1 MATTLTNLDN
11 TGDIDTFVRNY
22 RDSLKTQYDTTVAN
36 VEQQKANDEAS
47 IMAAANAKG
56 MMYSNFP
63 QRDKIKYQTS
73 TYLPNLTKAY
83 NTYQTGLSD
92 LRSKAADLSNNV
104 TTIEQ
109 AISDLDKYNTPVYYP
124 SSS

>member
-73 TYLPNLTKAY
+73 TYLPSLTKAY
-83 NTYQTGLSD
+83 NTYQTGLSN
-92 LRSKAADLSNNV
+92 LRSKAADLSNNI

-109 AISDLDKYNTPVYYP
+109 AISDLDKYNTSVHYP